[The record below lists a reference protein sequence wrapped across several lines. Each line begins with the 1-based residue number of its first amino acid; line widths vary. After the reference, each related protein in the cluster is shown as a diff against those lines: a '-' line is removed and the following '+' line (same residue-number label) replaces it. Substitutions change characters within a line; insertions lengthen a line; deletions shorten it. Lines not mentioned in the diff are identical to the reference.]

1 MNGWCMRAAAAG
13 ILVFALSA
21 KAAREEVAKPKVEAM
36 FVLDT
41 TGSMSGLI
49 AGAKEKIWSIAN
61 TLASADPAPEI
72 KIGLVAY
79 RDRGDQYVTAIT
91 PMSLDLDAV
100 YSRLMEF
107 QANGGG
113 DGPESV
119 NQALHEAITRT
130 DWSEDKGT
138 YKVVFLVGDCPPHM
152 DYEDDVRYPDT
163 CKLAAEK
170 GIVINTVL
178 CGANGDAMTIWKD
191 IAVKSDGSFF
201 QVDQGG
207 SAVVIETPYDAK
219 LAALAEDLDKTRI
232 FYGTKDELA
241 QSGRRA
247 DVAWKLGEKASVS
260 AKAQRAA
267 YNCSDAGEYNFA
279 AGKELVSAYIENE
292 AAIASVPQEQLP
304 PELAKMDE
312 HQLKEHVAQKSEQ
325 RRQIQAEIRELSDK
339 RQAHIQQELA
349 KTKGRKES
357 SLEHKV
363 YEAVRSQ
370 TADKSVTYNAAEA
383 TY

>member
-1 MNGWCMRAAAAG
+1 MNGWCMKAAAAG
-13 ILVFALSA
+13 LLVFAFSA
-21 KAAREEVAKPKVEAM
+21 AAATEEVTKPKVEAM

-41 TGSMSGLI
+41 TGSMGGLI

-61 TLASADPAPEI
+61 TLASAEPAPEI

-91 PMSLDLDAV
+91 PMSPDLDAV

-113 DGPESV
+113 DTPESV

-130 DWSEDKGT
+130 DWSDDKDT
-138 YKVVFLVGDCPPHM
+138 YKVVFLVGDCPPHT

-178 CGANGDAMTIWKD
+178 CGANGEAMTIWKD
-191 IAVKSDGSFF
+191 IASKSDGSFF
-201 QVDQGG
+201 QVEQSG

-219 LAALAEDLDKTRI
+219 LAALAGDLDKTRI
-232 FYGTKDELA
+232 FYGTREELA
-241 QSGRRA
+241 RSGVRA
-247 DVAWKLGEKASVS
+247 DVASKLAEDASVS

-267 YNCSDAGEYNFA
+267 YNSSEAGRFNFA
-279 AGKELVSAYIENE
+279 AGKELVSACAENP
-292 AAIASVPQEQLP
+292 AAVAEIAKDELP

-312 HQLKEHVAQKSEQ
+312 QELKEHVAQKSEQ

-339 RQAHIQQELA
+339 RQTYIQQELA
-349 KTKGRKES
+349 RTEGRKES

-370 TADKSVTYNAAEA
+370 TVGKSVTYTAAEA
-383 TY
+383 RY